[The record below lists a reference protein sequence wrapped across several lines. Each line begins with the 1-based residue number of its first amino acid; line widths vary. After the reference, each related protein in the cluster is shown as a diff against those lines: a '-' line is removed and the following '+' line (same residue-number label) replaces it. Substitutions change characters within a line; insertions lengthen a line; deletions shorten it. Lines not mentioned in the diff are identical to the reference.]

1 MGNDSSFQAFF
12 LSNVVWLLLGE
23 VDNNAEQHLDQL
35 DLVLHGGEPVGPEGR
50 VELKMSS
57 DFFYINK
64 RMTSWSFKHFC
75 CQNVAIMPN
84 PPECQDWGGGQANPG
99 NARILRAFL

>member
-12 LSNVVWLLLGE
+12 LSNVVRLLLGE

-75 CQNVAIMPN
+75 CQNVAIMCFCRQIH
-84 PPECQDWGGGQANPG
+84 ES
-99 NARILRAFL
+99 ARIGVGAKPILAMPGF